1 MPVQP
6 CSYFWLLVGGVV
18 VQDDVDCLVL
28 GHLGLDGIEKADD
41 LLMPVPLHFA
51 ADHRSVENIERGKQG
66 RGPVALV
73 VVGTLS
79 EGPLASHTQHSISGN
94 PSPAWVIMRKWYPC
108 GASAFCTALV
118 VSSPPMG

>member
-6 CSYFWLLVGGVV
+6 CSDFWLLVGGVV

-28 GHLGLDGIEKADD
+28 GHLGLDGIEKADE
-41 LLMPVPLHFA
+41 LLMPVPLHVA

-73 VVGTLS
+73 VVGHCCAAAALQREAGLGAVERAYFRS
-79 EGPLASHTQHSISGN
+79 SGH
-94 PSPAWVIMRKWYPC
+94 PFR
-108 GASAFCTALV
+108 
-118 VSSPPMG
+118 